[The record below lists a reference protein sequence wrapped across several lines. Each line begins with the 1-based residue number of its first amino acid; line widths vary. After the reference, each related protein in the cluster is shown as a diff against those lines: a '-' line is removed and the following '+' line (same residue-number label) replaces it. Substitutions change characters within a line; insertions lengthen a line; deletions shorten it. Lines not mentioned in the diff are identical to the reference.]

1 MKVIVKNKRAIFDYE
16 ILEKHEA
23 GMELSGSEV
32 KSIRGGLISLL
43 GSFVIVKNSQLYLLN
58 ASISPYQPRN
68 IPQDYNPSRTRRLLL
83 HRSEIKKLIGKTR
96 EKGLTLIPL
105 QVYNKRGKIK
115 IEIALAKSRKKV
127 DKREKIKERETK
139 REIERE
145 FKKEG
150 FE

>member
-150 FE
+150 LE